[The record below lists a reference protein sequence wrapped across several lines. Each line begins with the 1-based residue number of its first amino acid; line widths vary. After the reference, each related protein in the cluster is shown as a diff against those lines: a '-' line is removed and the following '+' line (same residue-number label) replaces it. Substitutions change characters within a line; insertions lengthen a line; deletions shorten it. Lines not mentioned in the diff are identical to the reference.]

1 MSGVGEPGGAV
12 AAYGEFLGTAC
23 VAALFEIGFAL
34 LPPRLIGKVFPPIV
48 CGVAITCIGASLT
61 GAGIK
66 YWGGGVF
73 CMENDL
79 SKLPLWKGLPQMCQN
94 GDVDHLAAGAPEH
107 VGMGF
112 MVVCIMVL
120 IEIFGAPFWK
130 NANVV
135 ISLLL
140 AYFISMGLSVT
151 PPATEDDPNPEPH
164 DYVNFRFTKL
174 TAEETPIVFFWV
186 RRFPLG
192 FNASYLLP
200 LILAFFVST
209 AETVGD
215 IGATLD
221 ASELPSYGPDADTRP
236 VLVACDA
243 GLIGPVGGFFAD
255 IPYPIVGGM
264 VTFLFANVMVSGII
278 VLSKLGIKRRNR
290 IILSFSLGIALGPNF
305 FEGGGSATFAGGW
318 LKMNYGFWPLKRV
331 CESGTEV
338 YDLDKGPDWVISCE
352 FNTGL
357 KSLRQAVLLALKTPY
372 SIGASATRGSSTPLA
387 LAAGDSR
394 WQCLPCMS
402 NGGCSWA
409 VGRY

>member
-1 MSGVGEPGGAV
+1 M
-12 AAYGEFLGTAC
+12 
-23 VAALFEIGFAL
+23 
-34 LPPRLIGKVFPPIV
+34 
-48 CGVAITCIGASLT
+48 
-61 GAGIK
+61 
-66 YWGGGVF
+66 
-73 CMENDL
+73 
-79 SKLPLWKGLPQMCQN
+79 
-94 GDVDHLAAGAPEH
+94 
-107 VGMGF
+107 
-112 MVVCIMVL
+112 
-120 IEIFGAPFWK
+120 
-130 NANVV
+130 
-135 ISLLL
+135 
-140 AYFISMGLSVT
+140 
-151 PPATEDDPNPEPH
+151 
-164 DYVNFRFTKL
+164 
-174 TAEETPIVFFWV
+174 

-221 ASELPSYGPDADTRP
+221 ASELPSYGPDADTRVQGGLLADGVSSLLAALFTTSP
-236 VLVACDA
+236 NTTYSQNSGVIAITRCASRASGLATALWLVLL

-290 IILSFSLGIALGPNF
+290 IILSFSLGIALGVAMQPNF

-372 SIGASATRGSSTPLA
+372 SIGTLIALILNLILPKSSITE
-387 LAAGDSR
+387 
-394 WQCLPCMS
+394 
-402 NGGCSWA
+402 
-409 VGRY
+409 V